1 MNVDSDATRP
11 QIRPHPSRDGIQVVD
26 PIQETQFSLLT
37 PDEPDI
43 EDCDPDSFYFPAD
56 AGATVRTTAVE
67 TPYFVPLWIRDEAG
81 NTVAEVNDRESV
93 SVPSGRYNVELATT
107 QVKLQFAIEG
117 GIEVTSMEDTVRI
130 ALTEADRIHVGARS
144 VHEQPAATVTTTE
157 QPEDLM
163 RALSTLGSALKTTS
177 CERSFPSLR
186 GHPPL
191 VEVGDE
197 LSIPDSISAPDTA
210 IGIEVPPIEEYIYPV
225 VPLAYYT
232 GARIESG
239 PSPRIAAEDWSYPLD
254 GDGGFEAEVERVLK
268 HVFLMDCVTR
278 TEGYYEVDLHERSA
292 VESLVDLNFADVY
305 DQPLSEQLRTY
316 LDVPFDAVADVVPK
330 WKLTAD
336 VRPTASNVSALPFL
350 ANELAVVRCP
360 HSRETRDEAL
370 EELTDQVESFFRNN
384 PDALRRSTR
393 TQTRSESSPS
403 TTSPDIF
410 RPDPADSIE
419 QAYVGEGLPV
429 GASKMTLDAYYRRLE
444 FEPTTDPQI
453 QVAVVCNDQEM
464 TDENV
469 VSEIYGTRDWIEFGI
484 EAHEQLTAMEMRELL
499 RSDIDFLHY
508 IGHVDDE
515 GIRCADGY
523 LDTRHL
529 SEVNVSAFLLNAC
542 DSYEQGRGLV
552 DSGAMA
558 GIATVTDIVN
568 EAATSVGRTAAKLLN
583 QGFSLAATVSIIK
596 EYEQIGHHYLVVGDA
611 SASIVE
617 NRSGTPNKV
626 VAEETELGSYELD
639 LHGYPTLS
647 TPMGS
652 MFIPQ
657 IDGIQSFCLNSG
669 LMGSYVLNRSTT
681 IEFFHKQDVPVE
693 IDGSLQWSMDVTEDS
708 I

>member
-1 MNVDSDATRP
+1 MNVDLDATRP
-11 QIRPHPSRDGIQVVD
+11 QIRPHPSRDGVQVVD

-37 PDEPDI
+37 PDDPGID
-43 EDCDPDSFYFPAD
+43 DCDPDRFHFPAD
-56 AGATVRTTAVE
+56 VGATVRTTAVE
-67 TPYFVPLWIRDEAG
+67 TPYFVPLWIRDAAG

-93 SVPSGRYNVELATT
+93 SLPPGRYNVELATT
-107 QVKLQFAIEG
+107 QVKLQFAVDAG
-117 GIEVTSMEDTVRI
+117 LEVTSMEDTVRL
-130 ALTEADRIHVGARS
+130 ALSETDRIHVGARS

-157 QPEDLM
+157 DPSDLM
-163 RALSTLGSALKTTS
+163 TALSTLGSALKTTS

-191 VEVGDE
+191 VELGEE
-197 LSIPDSISAPDTA
+197 LDIPSSIEPPETNV
-210 IGIEVPPIEEYIYPV
+210 GIEVPPIEEYIYPV

-239 PSPRIAAEDWSYPLD
+239 PSPRIAGEDWSFPLD
-254 GDGGFEAEVERVLK
+254 GDDGFEAEVERVLK

-278 TEGYYEVDLHERSA
+278 TEGYYEVDLHERA
-292 VESLVDLNFADVY
+292 EVESRVDLDFVDVY
-305 DQPLSEQLRTY
+305 EQPLSEQLRTY

-336 VRPTASNVSALPFL
+336 VRPDAANVSALPFL

-360 HSRETRDEAL
+360 STRQSRDEAL

-384 PDALRRSTR
+384 PDALRRSAR
-393 TQTRSESSPS
+393 SKTRSESSSS
-403 TTSPDIF
+403 TASPEIF

-429 GASKMTLDAYYRRLE
+429 GASKMTVDAYYRRLD

-453 QVAVVCNDQEM
+453 QVVVVCNDQEM

-469 VSEIYGTRDWIEFGI
+469 VSEIYGTRDWIEFDI
-484 EAHEQLTAMEMRELL
+484 VFREQLTTMEMRELL
-499 RSDIDFLHY
+499 RSDVDFLHY

-515 GIRCADGY
+515 GLRCTDGY

-552 DSGAMA
+552 DAGAMA

-596 EYEQIGHHYLVVGDA
+596 EYEQIGHHYLVIGDA
-611 SASIVE
+611 SSSIVE
-617 NRSGTPNKV
+617 NQSGTPNKAMV
-626 VAEETELGSYELD
+626 EGSGPETYELS
-639 LHGYPTLS
+639 LYGYPTLS
-647 TPMGS
+647 TPMGT
-652 MFIPQ
+652 MFVPQ
-657 IDGIQSFCLNSG
+657 LEGISSFYLNSG
-669 LMGSYVLNRSTT
+669 LMGSYVLDEATAL
-681 IEFFHKQDVPVE
+681 EFLHKQDVPVE
-693 IDGSLQWSMDVTEDS
+693 IDGSLRWSMDVTS
-708 I
+708 L

>member
-1 MNVDSDATRP
+1 MAIDLNATRP
-11 QIRPHPSRDGIQVVD
+11 QIRVHPNRDGVQVVD

-43 EDCDPDSFYFPAD
+43 DDCDPELFHFPVD
-56 AGATVRTTAVE
+56 AGATVRATAVE

-107 QVKLQFAIEG
+107 QVKLQVAVEG
-117 GIEVTSMEDTVRI
+117 GIAVTSMEDSVRLSFSGI
-130 ALTEADRIHVGARS
+130 DQFHVGARS

-157 QPEDLM
+157 NAEDM
-163 RALSTLGSALKTTS
+163 MTALSTLGSALKTTS

-191 VEVGDE
+191 VELGDS
-197 LSIPDSISAPDTA
+197 LDIPASIEPPDTG
-210 IGIEVPPIEEYIYPV
+210 ISIEVPPIEEYIYPV

-232 GARIESG
+232 GATIEPG
-239 PSPRIAAEDWSYPLD
+239 PSPRIAGEDWSFPLD
-254 GDGGFEAEVERVLK
+254 GDDGFETEVERVLK

-278 TEGYYEVDLHERSA
+278 TEGYYDVDLHERT
-292 VESLVDLNFADVY
+292 EIGSLVDLNFTAVY
-305 DQPLSEQLRTY
+305 EQPLSAQLRTY
-316 LDVPFDAVADVVPK
+316 LDVPFDVVAGAVPK

-336 VRPTASNVSALPFL
+336 VRPTAANVSALPFL

-360 HSRETRDEAL
+360 STRQTRDEAL
-370 EELTDQVESFFRNN
+370 EELTDQVESFFRDN
-384 PDALRRSTR
+384 PAALRRSVR
-393 TQTRSESSPS
+393 SAGTRSESSSS
-403 TTSPDIF
+403 TADPEIF

-419 QAYVGEGLPV
+419 QAYVGDGLPV
-429 GASKMTLDAYYRRLE
+429 GASKMTVDAYYRRLE

-453 QVAVVCNDQEM
+453 QVVVVCNDQEM

-469 VSEIYGTRDWIEFGI
+469 VSEIYGTRDWIEFDI
-484 EAHEQLTAMEMRELL
+484 VFREQLTAMEMRELL

-508 IGHVDDE
+508 IGHVDDD
-515 GIRCADGY
+515 GIRCTDGY

-552 DSGAMA
+552 DAGAMA

-617 NRSGTPNKV
+617 NQSGTPSRAV
-626 VAEETELGSYELD
+626 IEDVETDTYEISLF
-639 LHGYPTLS
+639 GYPTLS
-647 TPMGS
+647 TPMGTV
-652 MFIPQ
+652 FLPQ
-657 IDGIQSFCLNSG
+657 IDGVTTFRMNSG
-669 LMGSYVLNRSTT
+669 WMGTYSLNKSELMDFL
-681 IEFFHKQDVPVE
+681 HKQDTPVE
-693 IDGSLQWSMDVTEDS
+693 INSKLQWSMDVSEL
-708 I
+708 

>member
-1 MNVDSDATRP
+1 MNVDPDATRP
-11 QIRPHPSRDGIQVVD
+11 QIRAHPSRDGVQVVD

-37 PDEPDI
+37 TDEPGID
-43 EDCDPDSFYFPAD
+43 DCDPDRFHFPAD
-56 AGATVRTTAVE
+56 VGATVRTAAVE
-67 TPYFVPLWIRDEAG
+67 TPYFVPLWIRDPAG

-93 SVPSGRYNVELATT
+93 SLPPGRYNVELATT
-107 QVKLQFAIEG
+107 QVKLQFAVDG
-117 GIEVTSMEDTVRI
+117 GIEVTSMEDTVRL
-130 ALTEADRIHVGARS
+130 ALSETDRIHVGARS
-144 VHEQPAATVTTTE
+144 VHEQPAATVTTTDD
-157 QPEDLM
+157 PSDLM
-163 RALSTLGSALKTTS
+163 TALSTLGSALKTTS

-191 VEVGDE
+191 VELGEE
-197 LSIPDSISAPDTA
+197 LDIPSSIERPATSV
-210 IGIEVPPIEEYIYPV
+210 GIEVPPIEEYIYPV

-239 PSPRIAAEDWSYPLD
+239 PSPRIAGEGWSYPLD
-254 GDGGFEAEVERVLK
+254 GDDGFEVEVERVLK

-278 TEGYYEVDLHERSA
+278 TEGYYEVDLHERA
-292 VESLVDLNFADVY
+292 EVESRVDLEFAEVY
-305 DQPLSEQLRTY
+305 EQPLAEQLRTY

-336 VRPTASNVSALPFL
+336 VRPDAANVSALPFL

-360 HSRETRDEAL
+360 STPQSRDEAL

-384 PDALRRSTR
+384 PGALRRSAR
-393 TQTRSESSPS
+393 PKTRSESSS
-403 TTSPDIF
+403 TASPEIF

-419 QAYVGEGLPV
+419 QAYVGDGLPV
-429 GASKMTLDAYYRRLE
+429 GASKMTVDAYYRRLD

-453 QVAVVCNDQEM
+453 EVAVVCNDQEM

-469 VSEIYGTRDWIEFGI
+469 VSEIYGTRDWIEFDI
-484 EAHEQLTAMEMRELL
+484 VFREQLTAMEMRELL
-499 RSDIDFLHY
+499 RSDVDFLHY

-515 GIRCADGY
+515 GLRCTDGY

-552 DSGAMA
+552 DAGAMA

-617 NRSGTPNKV
+617 NRSGTPNKAV
-626 VAEETELGSYELD
+626 VEETEAGSYELN
-639 LHGYPTLS
+639 LYGYPTLS

-657 IDGIQSFCLNSG
+657 IDGIQAFRLNSG
-669 LMGSYVLNRSTT
+669 LMGSYVLDQSTT
-681 IEFFHKQDVPVE
+681 IEFLHKQDVPVE
-693 IDGSLQWSMDVTEDS
+693 IDGSLRWSTDLTKTS

>member
-1 MNVDSDATRP
+1 MNVDPDATRP
-11 QIRPHPSRDGIQVVD
+11 QIRPHPSRDGIQVTD

-37 PDEPDI
+37 PDEPGID
-43 EDCDPDSFYFPAD
+43 DCDPDQFYFPAD
-56 AGATVRTTAVE
+56 AGATVRTAAVE
-67 TPYFVPLWIRDEAG
+67 TPYFVPLWIRDAEG
-81 NTVAEVNDRESV
+81 NTVAEVSDQESV
-93 SVPSGRYNVELATT
+93 SVPPGRYNVELATT

-117 GIEVTSMEDTVRI
+117 GIEVTSMGDSVRV
-130 ALTEADRIHVGARS
+130 ALTGTDRVHVGARS

-157 QPEDLM
+157 KPEDLM

-191 VEVGDE
+191 VEIGDE
-197 LSIPDSISAPDTA
+197 LSIPDSIAAPETGV
-210 IGIEVPPIEEYIYPV
+210 GIEVPPIEEYIYPV

-232 GARIESG
+232 GARIEPG
-239 PSPRIAAEDWSYPLD
+239 PSPRIAGDGWSYPLD
-254 GDGGFEAEVERVLK
+254 GDDGFEAEVERVLK

-278 TEGYYEVDLHERSA
+278 TEGYYEVDLHERA
-292 VESLVDLNFADVY
+292 EVESLVDLDFAAVY
-305 DQPLSEQLRTY
+305 EQPLSEQLRTY

-336 VRPTASNVSALPFL
+336 VRPDAANVSALPFL

-360 HSRETRDEAL
+360 HSQETRDEAL

-384 PDALRRSTR
+384 PEALRRSTR

-403 TTSPDIF
+403 TASPEIF
-410 RPDPADSIE
+410 RPEPADSIE
-419 QAYVGEGLPV
+419 QAYVGDGLPV
-429 GASKMTLDAYYRRLE
+429 GASKMTVDAYYRRLE

-469 VSEIYGTRDWIEFGI
+469 VSDIYGTRDWIEFGI

-499 RSDIDFLHY
+499 RSDVDFLHY

-596 EYEQIGHHYLVVGDA
+596 EYEQIGHHYLVIGDA

-617 NRSGTPNKV
+617 NQSGTPHKITIHKDDDNMF
-626 VAEETELGSYELD
+626 EFSMY
-639 LHGYPTLS
+639 GYPTLS
-647 TPMGS
+647 TPMGT
-652 MFIPQ
+652 MFTPQ
-657 IDGIQSFCLNSG
+657 IEGINTFSTNSG
-669 LMGSYVLNRSTT
+669 WMGTFSLTESGLL
-681 IEFFHKQDVPVE
+681 EFLHRQDAPVE
-693 IDGSLQWSMDVTEDS
+693 VNGSLQWTLGISELRT
-708 I
+708 

>member
-1 MNVDSDATRP
+1 MNVDPDATRP
-11 QIRPHPSRDGIQVVD
+11 QIRPHPSRDGIQVTD

-37 PDEPDI
+37 PDEPGID
-43 EDCDPDSFYFPAD
+43 DCDPDEFYFPAD

-67 TPYFVPLWIRDEAG
+67 TPYFVPLWIRDAEG
-81 NTVAEVNDRESV
+81 NTVAEVSDQESV
-93 SVPSGRYNVELATT
+93 SVPPGRYNVELATT

-117 GIEVTSMEDTVRI
+117 GIEVTSMGDTVRI
-130 ALTEADRIHVGARS
+130 ALSETDRIHVGARS

-191 VEVGDE
+191 VELGDR
-197 LSIPDSISAPDTA
+197 LDVPDSIAAPETGV
-210 IGIEVPPIEEYIYPV
+210 GIEVPPIEEYIYPV

-232 GARIESG
+232 GARIEPG
-239 PSPRIAAEDWSYPLD
+239 PSPRIAGEDWSFPLD
-254 GDGGFEAEVERVLK
+254 GDDGFEAEVERVLK

-278 TEGYYEVDLHERSA
+278 TEGYYEVDLHERAA
-292 VESLVDLNFADVY
+292 VESLVDLDFADVY
-305 DQPLSEQLRTY
+305 ERPLSEQLRAY
-316 LDVPFDAVADVVPK
+316 LDVPFDAVAEVVPK

-336 VRPTASNVSALPFL
+336 VRPDAANVSALPFL

-360 HSRETRDEAL
+360 HSQETRDEAL
-370 EELTDQVESFFRNN
+370 QELTDQVESFFRNN
-384 PDALRRSTR
+384 PEALRRSTR

-403 TTSPDIF
+403 TATSEIF
-410 RPDPADSIE
+410 RPEPADSIE

-429 GASKMTLDAYYRRLE
+429 GASKMTVDAYYRRLE

-499 RSDIDFLHY
+499 RSEIDFLHY

-552 DSGAMA
+552 DAGAMA

-568 EAATSVGRTAAKLLN
+568 EAATSVGHTAAKLLN

-617 NRSGTPNKV
+617 NQSGTPHRV
-626 VAEETELGSYELD
+626 VVDRPDPSEYRVSIY
-639 LHGYPTLS
+639 GYPSLS
-647 TPMGS
+647 TPMGTVFS
-652 MFIPQ
+652 PV
-657 IDGIQSFCLNSG
+657 IDGINRFYMNSG
-669 LMGSYVLNRSTT
+669 KMDEYELSDEQLRSF
-681 IEFFHKQDVPVE
+681 IYKQDLPVE
-693 IDGSLQWSMDVTEDS
+693 FDGALRWSSELND